1 MFSQATLLLALASS
15 AAAHMIMEYPVPYG
29 KATLNSSPLA
39 PGDYPCK
46 QRTGVYDVTEMN
58 QWNAGETKTISF
70 IGSAVHGGGSC
81 QFSLTTD
88 PKPSE
93 SSQWK
98 VIQSVIGG
106 CPSNVTGNIT
116 PANPDGHG
124 AATFPVQM
132 PKDIPD
138 GQYTFAWTWLNK
150 VGNREFYMNCA
161 PVQVGNGA
169 SKASKAST
177 KSVFAALS
185 SLPDMFVA
193 NVPDTSC
200 STAEGEDFAYPN
212 PGKNVITSAEATPGS
227 KISGA
232 GCSTMT
238 KMGAG
243 KGQLGSPQPGASKP
257 SPSSAPGYGAP
268 AASKAPA
275 YGAPVA
281 SSTPVYG
288 APVASSSP
296 APTAPSASTAPTY
309 GAPPA
314 NSPPAYAAPP
324 ANSPPASNGPTYDGA
339 PPASSEPTYDD
350 APPASS
356 EPTYDG
362 APPAS
367 GGIFAPGAAPAAPAP
382 ATPSTPAAE
391 PNAPAPKPSSAPQQP
406 QQPDNSSSTPSA
418 PAGNADCTPCQ
429 TEGSVVCMGGNM
441 FGLCNHGCAVPQAL
455 ARGMSCSAGAVVAS
469 TRRSLKFPRGHLH
482 RRHGASH
489 FI

>member
-1 MFSQATLLLALASS
+1 MFSQATLLLALATS

-116 PANPDGHG
+116 PADPDGHG

-169 SKASKAST
+169 SKAST
-177 KSVFAALS
+177 KSVSTALS

-200 STAEGEDFAYPN
+200 STAEGEDFEYPN

-243 KGQLGSPQPGASKP
+243 KGQLGSPQAPASNP
-257 SPSSAPGYGAP
+257 SPSSAPSYGAP
-268 AASKAPA
+268 VASIAPA
-275 YGAPVA
+275 PGYGAPVA
-281 SSTPVYG
+281 SS
-288 APVASSSP
+288 AP
-296 APTAPSASTAPTY
+296 APAAS
-309 GAPPA
+309 
-314 NSPPAYAAPP
+314 SPPAYAAPP
-324 ANSPPASNGPTYDGA
+324 ASSPPAYAAPPVNSPPTYGGA
-339 PPASSEPTYDD
+339 PPASSGPTY
-350 APPASS
+350 
-356 EPTYDG
+356 G
-362 APPAS
+362 APP
-367 GGIFAPGAAPAAPAP
+367 
-382 ATPSTPAAE
+382 
-391 PNAPAPKPSSAPQQP
+391 
-406 QQPDNSSSTPSA
+406 
-418 PAGNADCTPCQ
+418 
-429 TEGSVVCMGGNM
+429 TEGAVVCMGGNM

-455 ARGMSCSAGAVVAS
+455 ANGMSCSGGVVVAS
-469 TRRSLKFPRGHLH
+469 TKRSLKFPRGHLH

-489 FI
+489 LI